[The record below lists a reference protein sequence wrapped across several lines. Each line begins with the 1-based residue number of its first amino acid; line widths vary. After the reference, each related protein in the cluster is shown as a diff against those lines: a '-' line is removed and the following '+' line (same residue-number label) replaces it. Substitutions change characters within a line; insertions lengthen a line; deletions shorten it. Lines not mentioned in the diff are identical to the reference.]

1 MKVELRNIHKHF
13 GPVRA
18 NDGITITIEPGAI
31 HGILGENGA
40 GKSTLMKVLTGFIG
54 ADQGEILLDGRPITL
69 TSPAQAV
76 HMGVGM
82 LHQDP
87 LDFPALRVLDNLL
100 VGAPGGVLPD
110 RASARQA
117 LAAQCAQFD
126 FKIEPDALV
135 SSLSI
140 GERQQLEIMRL
151 LWLGVRVLILDE
163 PTTAISAQQ
172 KAKLFT
178 ALRKLTTQGKSVIF
192 VSHKLEEVEDLC
204 TEVTVMAR
212 GKVTGEALM
221 PCPTDRLVQM
231 MFGQVITFKK
241 REPIPLGE
249 TLAELSQVTL
259 SDWRLEIANLSLKVQ
274 AGQVIGLAGL
284 EGSGQRLLLQA
295 LGGLLRPTAGQI
307 HINQLDFTNRPYRQ
321 FLQAGVAFV
330 PANRLDEGLVAGL
343 TVTEHVALAE
353 RQQPFLVKWAQVEQT
368 AVERI
373 KHFNIKGR
381 PASRVESLSGG
392 NQQRTLLGLLPSHLR
407 LLLMEQPTRGLD
419 MESIE
424 YIWSLLQE
432 RTRQG
437 MAIVFASADLDE
449 LLDRSD
455 HLLVFFGGRVAGPL
469 DARQTSVEQLGELI
483 GGKGIE

>member
-18 NDGITITIEPGAI
+18 NDGITLTIEPGTI

-40 GKSTLMKVLTGFIG
+40 GKSTLMKVLTGFIF
-54 ADQGEILLDGRPITL
+54 ADQGEILLDGRPVTL
-69 TSPAQAV
+69 TSPAEAV
-76 HMGVGM
+76 RLGVGM

-87 LDFPALRVLDNLL
+87 LDFLALRVLDNLL
-100 VGAPGGVLPD
+100 VGSSPNILPD
-110 RASARQA
+110 RAGARRA
-117 LAAQCAQFD
+117 LQDLCAQFD
-126 FKIEPDALV
+126 FNLDPDAGIA
-135 SSLSI
+135 SLSM
-140 GERQQLEIMRL
+140 GQRQQLEIVRL

-172 KAKLFT
+172 KAKLFA
-178 ALRKLTTQGKSVIF
+178 ALHKLAAQGKTVIF
-192 VSHKLEEVEDLC
+192 VSHKLEEVAALC
-204 TEVTVMAR
+204 TQVTVMAR

-221 PCPTDRLVQM
+221 PCPTERLVQM
-231 MFGQVITFKK
+231 MFGQAITVKK
-241 REPIPLGE
+241 RAALPLGQPVV
-249 TLAELSQVTL
+249 ELSRLSV
-259 SDWRLEIANLSLKVQ
+259 SDWRLEVKDLSLTLR

-295 LGGLLRPTAGQI
+295 LAGLLRPLRGHIRIGGQEMT
-307 HINQLDFTNRPYRQ
+307 HRAYRH

-343 TVTEHVALAE
+343 TVTEHVALAQ
-353 RQQPFLVKWAQVEQT
+353 RRQPFLVNWEQASQT
-368 AVERI
+368 AAARI
-373 KHFNIKGR
+373 TQFNIKGR
-381 PASRVESLSGG
+381 PTTPVEALSGG
-392 NQQRTLLGLLPSHLR
+392 NQQRTLLGLLPPHLR

-424 YIWSLLQE
+424 MIWGLLQE
-432 RTRQG
+432 RTRAG
-437 MAIVFASADLDE
+437 LAIVFASADLDE

-469 DARQTSVEQLGELI
+469 DSRQTSVEQLGELI
-483 GGKGIE
+483 GGKGFA

>member
-18 NDGITITIEPGAI
+18 NDGISLLIEPGTI

-40 GKSTLMKVLTGFIG
+40 GKSTLMKVLTGFIF
-54 ADQGEILLDGRPITL
+54 ADSGEIVLDGRPVAL
-69 TSPAQAV
+69 TSPAEAV
-76 HMGVGM
+76 RLGVGM

-100 VGAPGGVLPD
+100 VGSPGGILPD

-117 LAAQCAQFD
+117 LQDLCTQFD
-126 FKIEPDALV
+126 FKIDPDAQV
-135 SSLSI
+135 ASLSI
-140 GERQQLEIMRL
+140 GERQQLEIARL

-172 KAKLFT
+172 RAKLFA
-178 ALRKLTTQGKSVIF
+178 ALRKLAAQGKTVIF

-204 TEVTVMAR
+204 TQVSVMAR
-212 GKVTGEALM
+212 GKLTGEATM
-221 PCPTDRLVQM
+221 PCPTERLVQM

-241 REPIPLGE
+241 REALPLGDPI
-249 TLAELSQVTL
+249 VTL
-259 SDWRLEIANLSLKVQ
+259 DRVTVSDWRLEVNDLSLELL

-295 LGGLLRPTAGQI
+295 LGGLLRPTAG
-307 HINQLDFTNRPYRQ
+307 HIRIGSQDMTNRAYRVY
-321 FLQAGVAFV
+321 LQAGVAYV
-330 PANRLDEGLVAGL
+330 PANRLAEGLVAGL

-353 RQQPFLVKWAQVEQT
+353 RKQPFLVNWQQAGQT
-368 AVERI
+368 AVARI
-373 KHFNIKGR
+373 KQFNIKGT
-381 PASRVESLSGG
+381 PTSPVEALSGG
-392 NQQRTLLGLLPSHLR
+392 NQQRTLLGLLPLNLR

-424 YIWSLLQE
+424 YIWGLLQE
-432 RTRQG
+432 RTRAG

-455 HLLVFFGGRVAGPL
+455 HLLVFFGGRVVGPL
-469 DARQTSVEQLGELI
+469 DSRLTTVEQLGELI
-483 GGKGIE
+483 GGKGFA

>member
-18 NDGITITIEPGAI
+18 NDGISLLIEPGTI

-40 GKSTLMKVLTGFIG
+40 GKSTLMKVLTGFIF
-54 ADQGEILLDGRPITL
+54 ADSGEIVLDGRVVAL
-69 TSPAQAV
+69 TSPAEAV
-76 HMGVGM
+76 RLGVGM

-100 VGAPGGVLPD
+100 VGSPGGILPD

-117 LAAQCAQFD
+117 LQDLCTQFD
-126 FKIEPDALV
+126 FKIDPDAQV
-135 SSLSI
+135 ASLSI
-140 GERQQLEIMRL
+140 GERQQLEIARL

-172 KAKLFT
+172 RAKLFA
-178 ALRKLTTQGKSVIF
+178 ALRKLAAQGKTVIF

-204 TEVTVMAR
+204 TQVSVMAR
-212 GKVTGEALM
+212 GKLTGEATM
-221 PCPTDRLVQM
+221 PCPTERLVQI
-231 MFGQVITFKK
+231 ITFKK
-241 REPIPLGE
+241 REALPLGDPI
-249 TLAELSQVTL
+249 VTL
-259 SDWRLEIANLSLKVQ
+259 DRVTVSDWRLEVNDLSLELL

-295 LGGLLRPTAGQI
+295 LGGLLRPTAG
-307 HINQLDFTNRPYRQ
+307 HIRIGSQDMTNRAYRVY
-321 FLQAGVAFV
+321 LQAGVAYV
-330 PANRLDEGLVAGL
+330 PANRLAEGLVAGL

-353 RQQPFLVKWAQVEQT
+353 RKQPFLVNWQQAGQT
-368 AVERI
+368 AVARI
-373 KHFNIKGR
+373 KQFNIKGT
-381 PASRVESLSGG
+381 PTSPVEALSGG
-392 NQQRTLLGLLPSHLR
+392 NQQRTLLGLLPLNLR

-424 YIWSLLQE
+424 YIWGLLQE
-432 RTRQG
+432 RTRAG

-455 HLLVFFGGRVAGPL
+455 HLLVFFGGRVVGPL
-469 DARQTSVEQLGELI
+469 DSRLTTVEQLGELI
-483 GGKGIE
+483 GGKGFA

>member
-18 NDGITITIEPGAI
+18 NDGITLTIEPGTI

-40 GKSTLMKVLTGFIG
+40 GKSTLMKVLTGFIF
-54 ADQGEILLDGRPITL
+54 ADQGEILLDGRPVTL
-69 TSPAQAV
+69 TSPTEAV
-76 HMGVGM
+76 RLGVGM

-87 LDFPALRVLDNLL
+87 LDFLALRVLDNLL
-100 VGAPGGVLPD
+100 VGSSPHILPD
-110 RASARQA
+110 RAGARKA
-117 LAAQCAQFD
+117 LQDLCAQFD
-126 FKIEPDALV
+126 FNLDPDAGIA
-135 SSLSI
+135 SLSM
-140 GERQQLEIMRL
+140 GQRQQLEIVRL

-172 KAKLFT
+172 KAKLFA
-178 ALRKLTTQGKSVIF
+178 ALHKLAAQGKTVIF
-192 VSHKLEEVEDLC
+192 VSHKLAEVEALC
-204 TEVTVMAR
+204 TQVTVMAR

-221 PCPTDRLVQM
+221 PCPTERLVQM
-231 MFGQVITFKK
+231 MFGQVITVKK
-241 REPIPLGE
+241 REALPLGQP
-249 TLAELSQVTL
+249 LVELSRLTV
-259 SDWRLEIANLSLKVQ
+259 SDWRLQVQDLSLTLR

-295 LGGLLRPTAGQI
+295 LAGLLRPVRGHIRIGGQE
-307 HINQLDFTNRPYRQ
+307 LTYRPYRH

-343 TVTEHVALAE
+343 TVTEHVALAQ
-353 RQQPFLVKWAQVEQT
+353 RRQPFLVNWAQAGQT
-368 AVERI
+368 AAARI
-373 KHFNIKGR
+373 TQFNIKGR
-381 PASRVESLSGG
+381 PTTPVEALSGG
-392 NQQRTLLGLLPSHLR
+392 NQQRTLLGLLPADLR

-424 YIWSLLQE
+424 MIWGLLQE
-432 RTRQG
+432 RTRAG
-437 MAIVFASADLDE
+437 LAIVFASADLDE

-469 DARQTSVEQLGELI
+469 DSRQTSVEQLGELI
-483 GGKGIE
+483 GGKGFA

>member
-18 NDGITITIEPGAI
+18 NDGISLLIEPGTI

-40 GKSTLMKVLTGFIG
+40 GKSTLMKVLTGFIF
-54 ADQGEILLDGRPITL
+54 ADSGEIVLDGRVVAL
-69 TSPAQAV
+69 TSPAEAV
-76 HMGVGM
+76 RLGVGM

-100 VGAPGGVLPD
+100 VGSPGGILPD

-117 LAAQCAQFD
+117 LQDLCTQFD
-126 FKIEPDALV
+126 FKIDPDAQV
-135 SSLSI
+135 ASLSI
-140 GERQQLEIMRL
+140 GERQQLEIARL

-172 KAKLFT
+172 RAKLFA
-178 ALRKLTTQGKSVIF
+178 ALRKLAAQGKTVIF

-204 TEVTVMAR
+204 TQVSVMAR
-212 GKVTGEALM
+212 GKLTGEATM
-221 PCPTDRLVQM
+221 PCPTERLVQM

-241 REPIPLGE
+241 REALPLGE
-249 TLAELSQVTL
+249 P
-259 SDWRLEIANLSLKVQ
+259 
-274 AGQVIGLAGL
+274 IGLAGL

-295 LGGLLRPTAGQI
+295 LGGLLRPTAG
-307 HINQLDFTNRPYRQ
+307 HIRIGSQDMTNRAYRVY
-321 FLQAGVAFV
+321 LQAGVAYV
-330 PANRLDEGLVAGL
+330 PANRLAEGLVAGL

-353 RQQPFLVKWAQVEQT
+353 RKQPFLVNWQQAGQT
-368 AVERI
+368 AVARI
-373 KHFNIKGR
+373 KQFNIKGT
-381 PASRVESLSGG
+381 PTSPVEALSGG
-392 NQQRTLLGLLPSHLR
+392 NQQRTLLGLLPLNLR

-424 YIWSLLQE
+424 YIWGLLQE
-432 RTRQG
+432 RTRAG

-455 HLLVFFGGRVAGPL
+455 HLLVFFGGRVVGPL
-469 DARQTSVEQLGELI
+469 DSRLTTVEQLGELI
-483 GGKGIE
+483 GGKGFA

>member
-18 NDGITITIEPGAI
+18 NDGITLTIEPGTI

-40 GKSTLMKVLTGFIG
+40 GKSTLMKVLTGFIF
-54 ADQGEILLDGRPITL
+54 ADQGEILLDGRPVIL
-69 TSPAQAV
+69 TSPAEAV
-76 HMGVGM
+76 RLGVGM

-87 LDFPALRVLDNLL
+87 LDFLALRVLDNLL
-100 VGAPGGVLPD
+100 VGSSPNILPD
-110 RASARQA
+110 RAGARRA
-117 LAAQCAQFD
+117 LQDLCAQFD
-126 FKIEPDALV
+126 FNLDPDAGIA
-135 SSLSI
+135 SLSM
-140 GERQQLEIMRL
+140 GQRQQLEIVRL

-172 KAKLFT
+172 KAKLFA
-178 ALRKLTTQGKSVIF
+178 ALHKLAAQGKTVIF
-192 VSHKLEEVEDLC
+192 VSHKLEEVAALC
-204 TEVTVMAR
+204 TQVTVMAR

-221 PCPTDRLVQM
+221 PCPTERLVQM
-231 MFGQVITFKK
+231 MFGQAITVKK
-241 REPIPLGE
+241 RAALPLGQPVV
-249 TLAELSQVTL
+249 ELSRLSV
-259 SDWRLEIANLSLKVQ
+259 SDWRLEVKDLSLTLR

-295 LGGLLRPTAGQI
+295 LAGLLRPLRGHIRIGGQEMT
-307 HINQLDFTNRPYRQ
+307 HRAYRH

-343 TVTEHVALAE
+343 TVTEHVALAQ
-353 RQQPFLVKWAQVEQT
+353 RRQPFLVNWAQAGQT
-368 AVERI
+368 AAARI
-373 KHFNIKGR
+373 TQFNIKGR
-381 PASRVESLSGG
+381 PTTPVEALSGG
-392 NQQRTLLGLLPSHLR
+392 NQQRTLLGLLPPHLR

-424 YIWSLLQE
+424 MIWGLLQE
-432 RTRQG
+432 RTRAG
-437 MAIVFASADLDE
+437 LAIVFASADLDE

-469 DARQTSVEQLGELI
+469 DSRQTSVEQLGELI
-483 GGKGIE
+483 GGKGFA